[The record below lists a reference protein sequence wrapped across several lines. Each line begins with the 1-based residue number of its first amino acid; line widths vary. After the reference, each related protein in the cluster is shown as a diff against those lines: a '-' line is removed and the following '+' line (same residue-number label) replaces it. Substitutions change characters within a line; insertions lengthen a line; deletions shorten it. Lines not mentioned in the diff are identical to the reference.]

1 MQLKKIIFIIIAL
14 VVITSSAYAHSG
26 RTDKNGGHTCRTNC
40 DKYGLDYGEYHYH
53 SSSANTYTTVP
64 TPTTT
69 TSTPTPT
76 PEIISYDRFVNVTSV
91 VDGDT
96 VYVDYR
102 EKVRLVGVDTPE
114 IKDNGGVDARNYVVK
129 RLLDKNLMGKQ
140 VYLDVDNANRK
151 DRYGRTLAAIFLDG
165 ENFNTELL
173 CEGYAEVM
181 YIPPSEFNPNDWK
194 ESCSD
199 VSASITSTPMPD
211 FDNASLTQEIASIKE
226 RLNKTEEAEKKNE
239 VRISWI
245 EDKVKNLL
253 SWFGLN

>member
-14 VVITSSAYAHSG
+14 AIITSSAYAHSG

-53 SSSANTYTTVP
+53 PSSDNTYTNV
-64 TPTTT
+64 
-69 TSTPTPT
+69 PTPT

-114 IKDNGGVDARNYVVK
+114 IRDNGGVDARNYVVK
-129 RLLDKNLMGKQ
+129 RLLDKNLIGKQ

-194 ESCSD
+194 DSCSD
-199 VSASITSTPMPD
+199 VSVSVTSTPTPTSG
-211 FDNASLTQEIASIKE
+211 FDDASLTQEIASIKE
-226 RLNKTEEAEKKNE
+226 RLNQTEETDKKNE

-245 EDKVKNLL
+245 EEKVETLL
-253 SWFGLN
+253 SLFGLN